1 MYKDAEYDEQLR
13 YSQLLDL
20 AGEPTTTDF
29 GEKPSHQAEG
39 SPDNPTLPL

>member
-20 AGEPTTTDF
+20 AGEPATADF
-29 GEKPSHQAEG
+29 GETGSPTEG
-39 SPDNPTLPL
+39 SPDSPTLPL